1 MSSFLILPRKKAK
14 KFTLKSNILGGI
26 TLLFWRA
33 RSLKGTPLMGECTGQ
48 RVLETSPLTGDVL
61 SPPIFLGN
69 YKVIWSC
76 GFGGGCMYIPIRQV
90 FMKIY

>member
-1 MSSFLILPRKKAK
+1 
-14 KFTLKSNILGGI
+14 
-26 TLLFWRA
+26 
-33 RSLKGTPLMGECTGQ
+33 MGECTGQ